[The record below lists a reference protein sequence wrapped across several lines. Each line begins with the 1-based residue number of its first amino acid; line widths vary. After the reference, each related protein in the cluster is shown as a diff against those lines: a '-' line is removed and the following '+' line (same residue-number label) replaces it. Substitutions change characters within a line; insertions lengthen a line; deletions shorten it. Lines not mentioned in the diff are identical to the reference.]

1 MSSARVV
8 GVAAV
13 LALSACSGDAGG
25 AQEQT
30 LTVLA
35 AASLTDVLTLVAEDL
50 EADHPG
56 ATVDLSFAS
65 SSTIVQQ
72 VSEGAPADVIA
83 LAGPGPLEQLPA
95 ELRLGDPVTFTTNS
109 LELAVPPDNPAGIT
123 GVEGLTDEGIRLVLC
138 QPQVPCGEAT
148 TALLG
153 RLGIEPTVASEERD
167 ARATLT
173 KVELGEADVGIV
185 YRTDV
190 AASHGWVSVAEVD
203 PRDRELA
210 QAAGTT
216 RYTVA
221 RIPGGEIGPDAE
233 AERAAT
239 DDFLE
244 LVTSDR
250 GRRALENAGLAPLA
264 Q

>member
-190 AASHGWVSVAEVD
+190 AAAGERVLGIEIPDAVNVTTDYPILAVSD
-203 PRDRELA
+203 HELA
-210 QAAGTT
+210 AVFVEEVLSERGQRHLTDAGF
-216 RYTVA
+216 VA
-221 RIPGGEIGPDAE
+221 P
-233 AERAAT
+233 
-239 DDFLE
+239 
-244 LVTSDR
+244 
-250 GRRALENAGLAPLA
+250 
-264 Q
+264 

>member
-190 AASHGWVSVAEVD
+190 AAAGERVLGIEIPDAVNVTTDYPIFAVSD
-203 PRDRELA
+203 HELA
-210 QAAGTT
+210 AVFVEEVLSERGQRHLTDAGF
-216 RYTVA
+216 VA
-221 RIPGGEIGPDAE
+221 P
-233 AERAAT
+233 
-239 DDFLE
+239 
-244 LVTSDR
+244 
-250 GRRALENAGLAPLA
+250 
-264 Q
+264 

>member
-190 AASHGWVSVAEVD
+190 AAAGERVLGIEIPDAVNVTTDYPILAISDH
-203 PRDRELA
+203 ELA
-210 QAAGTT
+210 AVFVEEVLSERGQRHLTDAGF
-216 RYTVA
+216 VA
-221 RIPGGEIGPDAE
+221 P
-233 AERAAT
+233 
-239 DDFLE
+239 
-244 LVTSDR
+244 
-250 GRRALENAGLAPLA
+250 
-264 Q
+264 

>member
-35 AASLTDVLTLVAEDL
+35 AASLTDVLSLVADDVET
-50 EADHPG
+50 DHPG
-56 ATVDLSFAS
+56 ATVELSFAA

-190 AASHGWVSVAEVD
+190 AAAGERVLGIEIPDAVNVTTDYPILAISDH
-203 PRDRELA
+203 ELA
-210 QAAGTT
+210 AVFVEEVLSERGQRHLTDAGF
-216 RYTVA
+216 VA
-221 RIPGGEIGPDAE
+221 P
-233 AERAAT
+233 
-239 DDFLE
+239 
-244 LVTSDR
+244 
-250 GRRALENAGLAPLA
+250 
-264 Q
+264 